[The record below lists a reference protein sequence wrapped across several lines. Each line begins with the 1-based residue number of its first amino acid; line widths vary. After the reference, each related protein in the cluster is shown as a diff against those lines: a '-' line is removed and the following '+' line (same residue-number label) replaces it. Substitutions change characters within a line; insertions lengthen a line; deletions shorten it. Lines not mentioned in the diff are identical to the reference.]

1 MSHQAKTYVAPE
13 DYLALERQAEYKS
26 EYFDGEI
33 FAMTGA
39 SEEHNLIT
47 LNVAS
52 ELRAQLKKRDCKTY
66 SNDMRVKV
74 PASGLYTYPD
84 VAVVCGAAQFEDDA
98 VDTLLNPVL
107 IAEVLSKSTARYD
120 RAGKFS
126 DYRSIPSFAEY
137 LLVAQ
142 DEYRV
147 EHNVRQADGR
157 WLLTEYRS
165 LEDVVQLDSIQ
176 CLLSLKEIYDK
187 VSLTQP

>member
-1 MSHQAKTYVAPE
+1 MSRQTKKSYVTPE
-13 DYLALERQAEYKS
+13 EYLAFERAAEYKS

-52 ELRAQLKKRDCKTY
+52 ELRAQLKKRNCKTY

-74 PASGLYTYPD
+74 PATGLYTYPD
-84 VAVVCGAAQFEDDA
+84 VAVVCGEAQFEDDF

-107 IAEVLSKSTARYD
+107 IVEVLSKSTARYD
-120 RAGKFS
+120 RIDKFTH
-126 DYRSIPSFAEY
+126 YRSIPSFTEY

-142 DEYRV
+142 DEFHVTQY
-147 EHNVRQADGR
+147 VRQTEGR
-157 WLLTEYRS
+157 WLLTDYRS
-165 LEDVVQLDSIQ
+165 PEDTLQLESVECS
-176 CLLSLKEIYDK
+176 LSLKEIYDK
-187 VSLTQP
+187 VSIP